1 MAKKKVYA
9 YLVNGQKGIAETWP
23 ECEVKVKGIAGAKF
37 KGFESRVEAE
47 KWLELGADYSKKHLT
62 AEKGVYFDAGTGP
75 GNGVEINVTDQK
87 GQSLLG
93 EILSKKDLNDKDR
106 QYAPKE
112 ATNNYGELLACKYAL
127 QIAEKQGIKNIFGD
141 SKLVIDYWSK
151 WMVKKDVAI
160 ETARLAKEVSKLREE
175 FEKNGGKIKRV
186 SGGSNPAD
194 LGFHKG

>member
-9 YLVNGQKGIAETWP
+9 YLVNGRKGIAETWP
-23 ECEVKVKGIAGAKF
+23 ECEAIVKGIAGAKF
-37 KGFESRVEAE
+37 KGFESRIEAE
-47 KWLELGADYSKKHLT
+47 KWLEAGADYGKKHLT

-75 GNGVEINVTDQK
+75 GNGVEVSVTDEK
-87 GQSLLG
+87 GKSLLKK
-93 EILSKKDLNDKDR
+93 ILPEKELNSKGR
-106 QYAPKE
+106 QYAPKG

-127 QIAEKQGIKNIFGD
+127 QIAEKEGAKNIFGD

-151 WMVKKDVAI
+151 WMVKKDVAL
-160 ETARLAKEVSKLREE
+160 ETVKLAKEVSGLRSE
-175 FEKNGGKIKRV
+175 FEKKGGRIMRV